1 MNLKGY
7 NKGVYVPPPR
17 QLPKPEEQCSL
28 FDCVSILTI
37 LIEIASFICACILC
51 ALSAKN
57 PFETHTIG
65 NLTLYFN
72 DVSEN
77 EGFEDDIET
86 INIISEI
93 SNKNISNEIVD
104 FRKKINLRKLV
115 PNSFCDQIR
124 EYFKKYQGKNL
135 SNIFDLN
142 YEKIRGISICVVII
156 TSVMIFCLI
165 FYIIFQKCL
174 ERHNWLCCLFA
185 CFTLLLYPAKFTL
198 SILLLYYIEKGDIE
212 AYDNFLDCKNV
223 RKNVFDDFS
232 QIKKLRNCFI
242 TFLILSIIVQTID
255 KLEKCFEMSEK
266 AEQQN

>member
-1 MNLKGY
+1 MNLSFSSFSSNFKA
-7 NKGVYVPPPR
+7 K
-17 QLPKPEEQCSL
+17 KQCSVVHCL
-28 FDCVSILTI
+28 IFLTI

-77 EGFEDDIET
+77 EEFEDDSET

-93 SNKNISNEIVD
+93 NNKNISNEIID
-104 FRKKINLRKLV
+104 FRKNINLRKLV
-115 PNSFCDQIR
+115 SNAFCDQIR
-124 EYFKKYQGKNL
+124 EDFKKYQGKQL

-142 YEKIRGISICVVII
+142 YGKIRGISISVVII
-156 TSVMIFCLI
+156 TSVLIFCFII
-165 FYIIFQKCL
+165 FVIFQKFL
-174 ERHNWLCCLFA
+174 YRHKWLSFFFA
-185 CFTLLLYPAKFTL
+185 CFTILLYPAKFAL

-223 RKNVFDDFS
+223 KKYIFDDFS

-242 TFLILSIIVQTID
+242 AFLILNIIVQTID
-255 KLEKCFEMSEK
+255 KLEKCCEMSEK
-266 AEQQN
+266 AAEQQN